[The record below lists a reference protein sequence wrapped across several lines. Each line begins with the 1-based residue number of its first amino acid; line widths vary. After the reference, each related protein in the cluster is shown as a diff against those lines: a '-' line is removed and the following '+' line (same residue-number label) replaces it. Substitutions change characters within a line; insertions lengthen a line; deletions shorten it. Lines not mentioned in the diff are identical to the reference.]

1 MLDWFELLIIVLLN
15 GFIDCVLVA
24 WLAGRRSRQALEK
37 WLESPES
44 EEALKHILD
53 VAWAWLSENNKMAD
67 VWNWIMTSEIE
78 TDKIIKTQNE
88 DGVEVTVKEKVTPFI
103 AACRGVGQ
111 YVKMGLLGKTGA
123 DKQKDK
129 EFMAQVAAD
138 LQDPNNPLGGVMR
151 GALPGAFLRAQ
162 KTGDY
167 GPLIQLALGQLIQD
181 YMKKRQSSP
190 GTSTPLTGGDASLR
204 F

>member
-1 MLDWFELLIIVLLN
+1 MLDWFELFIIVLLN

-88 DGVEVTVKEKVTPFI
+88 DGVEVTIRIE
-103 AACRGVGQ
+103 
-111 YVKMGLLGKTGA
+111 
-123 DKQKDK
+123 
-129 EFMAQVAAD
+129 
-138 LQDPNNPLGGVMR
+138 
-151 GALPGAFLRAQ
+151 
-162 KTGDY
+162 
-167 GPLIQLALGQLIQD
+167 
-181 YMKKRQSSP
+181 S
-190 GTSTPLTGGDASLR
+190 
-204 F
+204 